1 MSNFGFFALLGLLG
15 VCGVLWW
22 RLGAAVQRADHL
34 QGRLADTRR
43 DLDIS
48 RARLNVLQGQATA
61 LADVL
66 FDPLLVVNAS
76 TPQHTVITIN
86 AAAAACFKLEAF
98 AAQGRTVMQVT
109 RHHEIDSLV
118 NALANGVEQPET
130 QIMIEDSTF
139 RMRGACL
146 AEGHQRL
153 VVVALQD
160 ISELLRLARARR
172 DMVANFSHD
181 LRTPLSSIKLLIE
194 SLQMNLG
201 RNPER
206 DRKLLGKLAG
216 EADSLHHMTQELID
230 LSMIESGRAIMRLV
244 PVPAAEVIESAL
256 KMMETQ
262 FDQKRLRV
270 TRLVP
275 DDLWLLADPDQI
287 RRVLTNLLHNAVKFT
302 PAEGQITCAV
312 QPLDDCVQISVTDTG
327 TGIPPHERARIFERF
342 YQVDAARTGGAG
354 SANRGGTGLGLAI
367 SKHIVEAHG
376 GKIWAEAGLP
386 PTGARLCF
394 TLPRADPPAAKAASA
409 KATSAPQA

>member
-1 MSNFGFFALLGLLG
+1 MNALLLLTLIAVLGLCAL
-15 VCGVLWW
+15 LWW
-22 RLGAAVQRADHL
+22 RLGAALQRADYL
-34 QGRLADTRR
+34 QGKLEDAQHT
-43 DLDIS
+43 LTAS
-48 RARLNVLQGQATA
+48 RARLNVLQSRAQA

-66 FDPLLVVNAS
+66 FDPLLVFNVS
-76 TPQHTVITIN
+76 TSPYTLILLNT
-86 AAAAACFKLEAF
+86 AAAQVFKIEPQT
-98 AAQGRTVMQVT
+98 AQGRTVMQVT
-109 RHHEIDSLV
+109 RHHEIDALV
-118 NALANGVEQPET
+118 NALAQGQEQPEA
-130 QIMIEDSTF
+130 QIVIEDSTF
-139 RMRGACL
+139 RMRGVRIG
-146 AEGHQRL
+146 ERGEYL

-206 DRKLLGKLAG
+206 DRKLLAKLAG

-244 PVPAAEVIESAL
+244 PVRAVEVIESAF
-256 KMMETQ
+256 KVMETQ
-262 FDQKRLRV
+262 FDQKRMHA
-270 TRLVP
+270 TYDVP
-275 DDLWLLADPDQI
+275 ADLWILADAEQI

-302 PAEGQITCAV
+302 PAEGRITCTARAV
-312 QPLDDCVQISVTDTG
+312 GESAQIEVTDTG
-327 TGIPPHERARIFERF
+327 IGIPPHERTRIFERF
-342 YQVDAARTGGAG
+342 YQVDSARTTG
-354 SANRGGTGLGLAI
+354 ANRSGTGLGLAI

-394 TLPRADPPAAKAASA
+394 TLPLAEPPNNL
-409 KATSAPQA
+409 PQPTAENTALL

>member
-1 MSNFGFFALLGLLG
+1 MSEFGFFALLGLLG
-15 VCGVLWW
+15 VCAALWW

-34 QGRLADTRR
+34 QGRLDSTRR
-43 DLDIS
+43 DLEVS
-48 RARLNVLQGQATA
+48 RTRLNVLQRQATA

-66 FDPLLVVNAS
+66 FDPLLVVNVS

-86 AAAAACFKLEAF
+86 AAAADCFKLDAV

-118 NALANGVEQPET
+118 NDLANGVEQPEM

-139 RMRGACL
+139 RVRGACL
-146 AEGHQRL
+146 AEANQRL

-230 LSMIESGRAIMRLV
+230 LSMIESRRAIMRLV
-244 PVPAAEVIESAL
+244 PVPADQVIESAL
-256 KMMETQ
+256 KIMETQ

-270 TRLVP
+270 MRSVP
-275 DDLWLLADPDQI
+275 ADLWLLADPDQV

-302 PAEGQITCAV
+302 PPEGQITCEV
-312 QPLDDCVQISVTDTG
+312 QPLDDYLQISVTDTG
-327 TGIPPHERARIFERF
+327 AGIPPHERARIFERF

-354 SANRGGTGLGLAI
+354 TANRGGTGLGLAI
-367 SKHIVEAHG
+367 AKHIVEAHG

-394 TLPRADPPAAKAASA
+394 TLPRADPSAAKAFPS
-409 KATSAPQA
+409 KATTPQHT

>member
-1 MSNFGFFALLGLLG
+1 MSDVGFFALLGLLG
-15 VCGVLWW
+15 VCAVLWW
-22 RLGAAVQRADHL
+22 RLGAAVQRAEHL
-34 QGRLADTRR
+34 QGRLDGTRR
-43 DLDIS
+43 ELDAS

-66 FDPLLVVNAS
+66 FDPLLVVNVS
-76 TPQHTVITIN
+76 TAQHTVIALN
-86 AAAAACFKLEAF
+86 AAAAACFKLDAF

-118 NALANGVEQPET
+118 SDLAKGVEQTEM

-146 AEGHQRL
+146 GEGNQRL

-201 RNPER
+201 RSPER

-244 PVPAAEVIESAL
+244 PVRAAEVIDSAL
-256 KMMETQ
+256 KIMETQ

-270 TRLVP
+270 VRSAP
-275 DDLWLLADPDQI
+275 ADLWLLADPDQV

-302 PAEGQITCAV
+302 PMEGQITCEV
-312 QPLDDCVQISVTDTG
+312 HPVEDYLQISVTDTG

-342 YQVDAARTGGAG
+342 YQVDSARTGGAG

-394 TLPRADPPAAKAASA
+394 TLPRADAPAAQAAPNKTA
-409 KATSAPQA
+409 APQHT

>member
-1 MSNFGFFALLGLLG
+1 MNALLLIVLI
-15 VCGVLWW
+15 VVLCLCALLWW
-22 RLGAAVQRADHL
+22 RLGAALQRADYVQSKLEDAKHA
-34 QGRLADTRR
+34 LAV
-43 DLDIS
+43 S
-48 RARLNVLQGQATA
+48 RARLNVLQDQAQA

-66 FDPLLVVNAS
+66 FDPLLVFNVS
-76 TPQHTVITIN
+76 TTPHTLITLN
-86 AAAAACFKLEAF
+86 AAAAQLFKIEPS

-109 RHHEIDSLV
+109 RHHEIDALV
-118 NALANGVEQPET
+118 NALAEGHEQPEQ

-139 RMRGACL
+139 RMRGGCIGKAS
-146 AEGHQRL
+146 ERL
-153 VVVALQD
+153 VVIALQD
-160 ISELLRLARARR
+160 ITELLRLARARR

-206 DRKLLGKLAG
+206 DRKLLAKLAG

-244 PVPAAEVIESAL
+244 PTRALDVIESAF
-256 KMMETQ
+256 KVMETQ
-262 FDQKRLRV
+262 FDQKRLHA
-270 TRLVP
+270 TYDVP
-275 DDLWLLADPDQI
+275 PDLWILADADQI

-302 PAEGQITCAV
+302 PAEGQITCTARIV
-312 QPLDDCVQISVTDTG
+312 GESVQIEVTDTG
-327 TGIPPHERARIFERF
+327 IGIPPHERTRIFERF
-342 YQVDAARTGGAG
+342 YQVDSARTGGGG
-354 SANRGGTGLGLAI
+354 SANRSGTGLGLAI

-394 TLPRADPPAAKAASA
+394 TLPLTEPP
-409 KATSAPQA
+409 SAPQPAAESTTFS